1 MFKFIN
7 IQRTL
12 KNRKKIFWEI
22 FKCLISIAN
31 LIINIFKFFD
41 GDS

>member
-12 KNRKKIFWEI
+12 KNHKKVLWEV
-22 FKCLISIAN
+22 FKCLIGIAN
-31 LIINIFKFFD
+31 LIINILRFFD
-41 GDS
+41 QDS